1 MTHLR
6 LHGTARTQE
15 SSRILQRLCY
25 HFSRKIE
32 VRGDAGERVAQFAWG
47 SCTMHADGEVLS
59 FLCEAADAEGLAR
72 VRHVIDE
79 HMALF
84 SRKQPLAVQWLA
96 EAAAPG

>member
-1 MTHLR
+1 MIQ
-6 LHGTARTQE
+6 TQGQVATPE
-15 SSRILQRLCY
+15 ASRWLQRLCY

-84 SRKQPLAVQWLA
+84 SRKQPLAVQWQA